1 MQSSRAR
8 LSGFFER
15 FQVNCSVIYERVEC
29 EVPQVCRRLAPMLE
43 ARDFAKAE
51 TPLRSEY
58 QFSFKKT
65 ETTCSIARNHS
76 DYPFPPSQQDN
87 GTRYYLQNANRPKI
101 KLRKFHS
108 LISIK
113 KDSSSVQPLPS
124 PSPSPMV
131 RRNHSM
137 VKK

>member
-1 MQSSRAR
+1 
-8 LSGFFER
+8 
-15 FQVNCSVIYERVEC
+15 
-29 EVPQVCRRLAPMLE
+29 MLE
-43 ARDFAKAE
+43 TLNFAKAE

-87 GTRYYLQNANRPKI
+87 GPNYYLQNANRPKI

-124 PSPSPMV
+124 PSPSPQMA
-131 RRNHSM
+131 RRNYSM